1 MQYLTK
7 NKLKIICIKNLHISE
22 IYVFYY
28 NKADKYKPI
37 LDYNP
42 IIVK

>member
-22 IYVFYY
+22 ICVFYY
-28 NKADKYKPI
+28 NKADNYKLI
-37 LDYNP
+37 LVYNP